1 MANFGLR
8 GLCQSDVTCAQSS
21 STSIELK
28 GFPLYASM
36 NSAASD
42 GFENLMTTIDLFG
55 AVSLPRSI
63 VSMALPHIL
72 STAYLIILRCDIPS
86 PAGATKVKK
95 SEGVIHAG
103 TAKIASVTP
112 PSASRVTFPD
122 EAWGSASISSVV
134 RAFAASRKICTTPSG
149 RLVEPSFVRLFGT
162 KEAEAGPTYLSA
174 VNHSDNL
181 PQTFVFLSRLP

>member
-86 PAGATKVKK
+86 PAGATEPEA
-95 SEGVIHAG
+95 SAPCFLAG
-103 TAKIASVTP
+103 
-112 PSASRVTFPD
+112 R
-122 EAWGSASISSVV
+122 
-134 RAFAASRKICTTPSG
+134 RCSG
-149 RLVEPSFVRLFGT
+149 RWAQEQLGLQPRIHPILRHYEGAPGGWRV
-162 KEAEAGPTYLSA
+162 EAGLDGWRQGGFA
-174 VNHSDNL
+174 GSDCGTHVGRHGL
-181 PQTFVFLSRLP
+181 QARARATAPRRTQGR